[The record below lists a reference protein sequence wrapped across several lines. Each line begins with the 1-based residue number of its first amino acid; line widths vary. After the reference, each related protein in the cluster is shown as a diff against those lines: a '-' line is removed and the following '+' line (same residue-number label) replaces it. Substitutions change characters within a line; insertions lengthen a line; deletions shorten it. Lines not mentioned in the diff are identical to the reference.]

1 MKDVRRPVE
10 EWWQLIGELVI
21 PRKSYVGE
29 SDDAP
34 DASRFRR
41 LYDTTAVDACA
52 TAANGHVSY
61 ITPSGD
67 RWFSWA
73 APDHVRSDEV
83 DGWYRRCSLIAA
95 KELAAGN
102 FYTNIHETYEDRVA
116 FGIGS
121 ISVWPGKRNSLMF
134 RSHEIS
140 SYAIGE
146 NDEGYVDKWGC
157 EYDWP
162 ISRIVQM
169 FGEDAV
175 EGKMAESWH
184 KYKNEHGPDTKHKFI
199 HIIRPNYKAEPGKI
213 GTKNMPFESAY
224 VALDGPYVLFETG
237 LIEFP
242 VCWSRYL
249 KHNGS
254 TGVYGFGPAWRAL
267 PTISQLNFNEKLLDL
282 VAEKSAVPPVLIPD
296 YLEGDVDMRAGGVTT
311 FAANRAKG
319 PHAIPQEWL
328 TGGRYDVGVD
338 RSDRKREDINKAF
351 HVDLF
356 RMFAELEKR
365 SQMSVLEVSE
375 RTSEKLINFSPTF
388 TRFTADFQVCMN
400 RVFRIL
406 LRQGKFPPP
415 PPGALVPDQFTGV
428 LDVENPE
435 VLYQSKVALALQS
448 LQNTGIDRTMQRAL
462 DWATALGDPSSVAE
476 EINLGRALH
485 TAGRNE
491 GVPEDIFNTPE
502 EKQAILEQKQA
513 QEQAMMAAELAKS
526 LPNQGQAPGGMPI
539 E

>member
-1 MKDVRRPVE
+1 M
-10 EWWQLIGELVI
+10 
-21 PRKSYVGE
+21 
-29 SDDAP
+29 
-34 DASRFRR
+34 
-41 LYDTTAVDACA
+41 
-52 TAANGHVSY
+52 
-61 ITPSGD
+61 
-67 RWFSWA
+67 
-73 APDHVRSDEV
+73 
-83 DGWYRRCSLIAA
+83 
-95 KELAAGN
+95 
-102 FYTNIHETYEDRVA
+102 
-116 FGIGS
+116 
-121 ISVWPGKRNSLMF
+121 
-134 RSHEIS
+134 
-140 SYAIGE
+140 
-146 NDEGYVDKWGC
+146 
-157 EYDWP
+157 
-162 ISRIVQM
+162 
-169 FGEDAV
+169 
-175 EGKMAESWH
+175 
-184 KYKNEHGPDTKHKFI
+184 
-199 HIIRPNYKAEPGKI
+199 
-213 GTKNMPFESAY
+213 
-224 VALDGPYVLFETG
+224 
-237 LIEFP
+237 
-242 VCWSRYL
+242 
-249 KHNGS
+249 
-254 TGVYGFGPAWRAL
+254 
-267 PTISQLNFNEKLLDL
+267 
-282 VAEKSAVPPVLIPD
+282 
-296 YLEGDVDMRAGGVTT
+296 
-311 FAANRAKG
+311 
-319 PHAIPQEWL
+319 
-328 TGGRYDVGVD
+328 GVD